1 MGSICYGLISLIS
14 RFLCWEVDDYIDY
27 YNIIV
32 WGKTIRISIY
42 LDNLINLYGEIG
54 TCVVQLFFKL
64 NSKVCIH
71 ISWLKC
77 VVYCRGEFY
86 SQLNMAIVLLFI
98 IAYIINING
107 N

>member
-54 TCVVQLFFKL
+54 TYVVQLVFKIKQQ
-64 NSKVCIH
+64 SVYTH
-71 ISWLKC
+71 FM
-77 VVYCRGEFY
+77 VVMCC
-86 SQLNMAIVLLFI
+86 LLPWWILLTTEYGYLLMVI
-98 IAYIINING
+98 IACNLNING
-107 N
+107 Y